1 MSDIFHGFELLLFKK
16 FSTNPEVWYGLRKQI
31 QSKLENTSE
40 TESEDTISISEI
52 VQVCIKGEQY
62 MIYLYIYNQ

>member
-31 QSKLENTSE
+31 QSKLADTS
-40 TESEDTISISEI
+40 ESEDTISISEI
-52 VQVCIKGEQY
+52 VQV
-62 MIYLYIYNQ
+62 

>member
-31 QSKLENTSE
+31 QSKLADTS
-40 TESEDTISISEI
+40 ESEDTISISEI
-52 VQVCIKGEQY
+52 VQVQCIKGSNT
-62 MIYLYIYNQ
+62 L

>member
-16 FSTNPEVWYGLRKQI
+16 FSTNPEVWYGLKKQI

-40 TESEDTISISEI
+40 SDSEDTISISEI
-52 VQVCIKGEQY
+52 VQVHAHINLK
-62 MIYLYIYNQ
+62 

>member
-31 QSKLENTSE
+31 QSKLENTSSE
-40 TESEDTISISEI
+40 SDSEDTISISEI
-52 VQVCIKGEQY
+52 VQVHV
-62 MIYLYIYNQ
+62 YINLK